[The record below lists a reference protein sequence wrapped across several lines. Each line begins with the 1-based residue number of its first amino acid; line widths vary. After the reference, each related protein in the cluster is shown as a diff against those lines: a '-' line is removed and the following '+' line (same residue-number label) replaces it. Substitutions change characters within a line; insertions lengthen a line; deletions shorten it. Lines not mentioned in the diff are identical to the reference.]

1 LLGCQRR
8 MEQKTEATGGT
19 VTPRAH
25 DPDHSRLDLG
35 CRRPGR
41 QAGARA
47 LPVSDGQAGVLR
59 FGESLR
65 AVLKARPNIRIEI
78 DNEYLDSARFPDERH
93 PRRLADDRIAQEAL
107 RNVNKHSSA
116 RHARVEL
123 YGSPGAVHLGVADD
137 GAGFD
142 PGSAIARRG
151 SAWSA
156 CGRGFAPVP
165 DGGIIGVLMHRRSG
179 GYHMATACL
188 AGGRP
193 LAGPRGVRATDRGRL
208 RRGPGPGTF
217 AEGVSS
223 RPKQPGSSQ

>member
-1 LLGCQRR
+1 

-47 LPVSDGQAGVLR
+47 LPVSDGQPGVLR

-78 DNEYLDSARFPDERH
+78 YNEYLDSARFPDERH

-142 PGSAIARRG
+142 PGSAIARGGLGLVSMRERLRTG
-151 SAWSA
+151 ARRRYHRCVDAPTFGRLPYGDRMSCWRTTTGWSA
-156 CGRGFAPVP
+156 
-165 DGGIIGVLMHRRSG
+165 RRS
-179 GYHMATACL
+179 
-188 AGGRP
+188 R
-193 LAGPRGVRATDRGRL
+193 D
-208 RRGPGPGTF
+208 
-217 AEGVSS
+217 
-223 RPKQPGSSQ
+223 